1 MGLIAIIVW
10 WALQILFF
18 ALLGRLAIDLFR
30 SVNPSWRPQGMA
42 LVALEIVMTV
52 TDVPLKFVRRFIP
65 PIRMGAIQFDL
76 GWTLLVMAIFFAQRI
91 VLAIA

>member
-1 MGLIAIIVW
+1 VGLIAIIVW